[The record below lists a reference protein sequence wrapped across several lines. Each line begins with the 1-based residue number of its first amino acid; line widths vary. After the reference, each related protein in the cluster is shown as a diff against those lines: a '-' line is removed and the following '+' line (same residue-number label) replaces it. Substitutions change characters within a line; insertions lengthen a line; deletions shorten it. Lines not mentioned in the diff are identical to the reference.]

1 MNTKRVLI
9 GTRASEL
16 AIWQAEF
23 VKKIIKRQYPQL
35 DINLKLIKT
44 EGDKVL
50 DTSLDKIEGKGLFTK
65 ELENELLAGEID
77 MAVHSLKDLPTDLP
91 TGLVLGAITERQS
104 VEDVIVAKEKRMSIR
119 KLPKKAVIATG
130 SLRRQA
136 QVRYFRKDISI
147 LDLRGN
153 IQTRIK
159 KYLESNWDAIIL
171 AKAGLERLGM
181 EEYISGV
188 LETREMLPAVGQGAL
203 GVEIRQDDAFVKEL
217 LKKVNHLNTEIEI
230 KAERAFLKRLGG
242 GCKTPIAAYAKLKKN
257 TMGQI
262 ILLIDGLVATTD
274 GKNYFRSTISG
285 SPDNPEKVGINLAES
300 ILKMGAKKIIKE
312 VRKNYQLQR

>member
-1 MNTKRVLI
+1 MENRRILI
-9 GTRASEL
+9 GTRASDL

-23 VKKIIKRQYPQL
+23 VKKFIKRQFPQM

-50 DTSLDKIEGKGLFTK
+50 DTALDKIEGKGLFTK
-65 ELENELLAGEID
+65 EIENELLSGEID
-77 MAVHSLKDLPTDLP
+77 IAVHSLKDLPTDLP
-91 TGLVLGAITERQS
+91 AGLILGAVSERQS
-104 VEDVIVAKEKRMSIR
+104 VEDVMVSKTKRMSIR

-136 QVRYFRKDISI
+136 QVRYVRKDITI
-147 LDLRGN
+147 HDLRGN

-159 KYLESNWDAIIL
+159 KYLESDWDAIIL

-188 LETREMLPAVGQGAL
+188 LEIRDMLPAVGQGAL
-203 GVEIRQDDAFVKEL
+203 GIEIRHDDNFIKEL
-217 LKKVNHLNTEIEI
+217 LKKVNHPNTAIETR
-230 KAERAFLKRLGG
+230 AERAFLKRLGG
-242 GCKTPIAAYAKLKKN
+242 GCKTPIAAYAKIRKN
-257 TMGQI
+257 TMGQLM
-262 ILLIDGLVATTD
+262 LLIDGLVATVD

-285 SPDNPEKVGINLAES
+285 SLEFPEKAGIALAES
-300 ILKMGAKKIIKE
+300 VLKMGARKIIKQIR
-312 VRKNYQLQR
+312 V

>member
-16 AIWQAEF
+16 AIWQAEY

-44 EGDKVL
+44 QGDKVL
-50 DTSLDKIEGKGLFTK
+50 DTALDKIEGKGLFTK
-65 ELENELLAGEID
+65 ELENELLSGEID
-77 MAVHSLKDLPTDLP
+77 IAVHSLKDLPTDLP
-91 TGLVLGAITERQS
+91 QGLILGAITERQS
-104 VEDVIVAKEKRMSIR
+104 VEDVIVSKEKKMSIR

-159 KYLESNWDAIIL
+159 KYLESDWDAIIV
-171 AKAGLERLGM
+171 AKVGLERLGM
-181 EEYISGV
+181 EEYISGI
-188 LETREMLPAVGQGAL
+188 LETKDMLPAVGQGAL
-203 GVEIRQDDAFVKEL
+203 GIEIRQDDTFVKEL
-217 LKKVNHLNTEIEI
+217 LKKVNHSNTEIEV
-230 KAERAFLKRLGG
+230 KAERAFLRRLGG
-242 GCKTPIAAYAKLKKN
+242 GCKTPIAAYAKLRKN
-257 TMGQI
+257 TMGQT
-262 ILLIDGLVATTD
+262 ILLIDGLVATVD

-285 SPDNPEKVGINLAES
+285 SPNEPEKVGFALAES
-300 ILKMGAKKIIKE
+300 VLKMGARKIIREIQKL
-312 VRKNYQLQR
+312 KK

>member
-1 MNTKRVLI
+1 MDNRRILI

-23 VKKIIKRQYPQL
+23 VKKFIKRQYPQL

-50 DTSLDKIEGKGLFTK
+50 DTALDKIEGKGLFTK
-65 ELENELLAGEID
+65 EIENELLSGEID
-77 MAVHSLKDLPTDLP
+77 IAVHSLKDLPTDLP
-91 TGLVLGAITERQS
+91 QGLILGAITERQS
-104 VEDVIVAKEKRMSIR
+104 AEDVIVSKEKRMSIR
-119 KLPKKAVIATG
+119 KLPKKATIATS

-136 QVRYFRKDISI
+136 QVRYFRKDITI

-159 KYLESNWDAIIL
+159 KYLESDWDAIIL

-188 LETREMLPAVGQGAL
+188 LEIKDMLPAVGQGAL
-203 GVEIRQDDAFVKEL
+203 GVEIRHDDSLVKEL
-217 LKKVNHLNTEIEI
+217 LKKVNHQNSEIEI

-242 GCKTPIAAYAKLKKN
+242 GCKAPIAAYAKLHKN
-257 TMGQI
+257 SMGKI
-262 ILLIDGLVATTD
+262 ILLIDGLVATVD

-285 SPDNPEKVGINLAES
+285 SPNEPEKAGITLAES
-300 ILKMGAKKIIKE
+300 VLKMGARKIIKE
-312 VRKNYQLQR
+312 VRNIAGRK